1 MSTIICSLLPL
12 ASSYAFF
19 EWAAVR
25 GRPSIV
31 YSNSIVAIGFGV
43 ISINTLLIPSTS
55 RVMRLQIV
63 WSKGYVISSIAAV
76 IASVV
81 FTARMMAGE
90 LLADC
95 FNEKSGND

>member
-1 MSTIICSLLPL
+1 MSTIICSLLPSTHFL
-12 ASSYAFF
+12 RGV
-19 EWAAVR
+19 AVR

-31 YSNSIVAIGFGV
+31 YSNSIVPIGFGV

-63 WSKGYVISSIAAV
+63 WSKGYGISSIAAV